1 MHAKLLQS
9 CLTLCTTTTL
19 WTVAHQAALSM
30 GFSRQEYWSI
40 CWCEVLRAGSN
51 QEDDYLEAT
60 HKIVLLQGHSE
71 SNCLE
76 MDLALQSDPL
86 KGEILHSVMKWIESL
101 DEAL

>member
-1 MHAKLLQS
+1 M
-9 CLTLCTTTTL
+9 TL
-19 WTVAHQAALSM
+19 WTVAQQAALSM

-51 QEDDYLEAT
+51 QVDDYLEAT
-60 HKIVLLQGHSE
+60 HKIILLQGHSE

-76 MDLALQSDPL
+76 MDLALQSEPL
-86 KGEILHSVMKWIESL
+86 KGEILHSVMKWIGSL